1 MTNGGEVTPS
11 EAGTAGRK
19 PGRAA
24 DRPKRRARVTLADV
38 AAEAGVSVGAAGFVI
53 SGREDMRISAATQER
68 VREAAKK
75 LNYRPNRAA
84 QALRTGKTGT
94 VAFVSDTIGST
105 PFGGAAMRGALDVAR
120 ERHKTLFAAETLGD
134 ESIER
139 EVIENLRTRDVDGL
153 VYASMVTREASL
165 PAVVQDTPTVLMN
178 TIVPGSSRMTTFIPD
193 DRQGGHDAAAALI
206 ELGHRDIVVL
216 GEYAGSLDRPYAL
229 DIRLGGIWEAFDE
242 AGMPRRPVVQVV
254 GGPDPEDG
262 RRAMAD
268 YLTDHPIPEA
278 LIALN
283 DRLAFGALQTLGD
296 RVRPGENFSVI
307 SFDNSDLAQW
317 LVPALASLQ
326 LPYYEMG
333 RRAMTS
339 LLDGD
344 LEGGLTMLPMT
355 LTRRDSLRT
364 MD

>member
-1 MTNGGEVTPS
+1 MTNGGEMPPS
-11 EAGTAGRK
+11 EAGPRARK
-19 PGRAA
+19 PRRAA

-53 SGREDMRISAATQER
+53 SGRDDMRISATTQER
-68 VREAAKK
+68 VREAARK

-94 VAFVSDTIGST
+94 VGFVSDTIGST
-105 PFGGAAMRGALDVAR
+105 PFGGAAIRGALDVAR

-153 VYASMVTREASL
+153 VYASMVTREATL
-165 PAVVQDTPTVLMN
+165 PATVQDTPTVLMN
-178 TIVPGSSRMTTFIPD
+178 TIVPGSRTTTFVPD
-193 DRQGGHDAAAALI
+193 DHQGGHDAARTLI
-206 ELGHRDIVVL
+206 ELGHRDILVL
-216 GEYAGSLDRPYAL
+216 GEYADSLDRPYAL
-229 DIRLGGIWEAFDE
+229 DVRLGGIWEAFEE
-242 AGMPRRPVVQVV
+242 AALTHRPMVQEVN
-254 GGPDPEDG
+254 GPDPEDG

-268 YLTDHPIPEA
+268 YLADNGNPEA
-278 LIALN
+278 VIALN

-296 RVRPGENFSVI
+296 RVRPGVDFSVI
-307 SFDNSDLAQW
+307 SFDNSDLAHW

-344 LEGGLTMLPMT
+344 LESGLTMLPMT
-355 LTRRDSLRT
+355 LARHDSLRP
-364 MD
+364 MG